1 MRRFRF
7 LIDDIAEEIVELDD
21 DVTEKDVADYFQ
33 QWVIDIMCNRLSCEE
48 IEEAE

>member
-7 LIDDIAEEIVELDD
+7 LIDDIAEEIVDLDD

-48 IEEAE
+48 IGKE

>member
-7 LIDDIAEEIVELDD
+7 LIDDIAEEIVALDD

-48 IEEAE
+48 IGDE